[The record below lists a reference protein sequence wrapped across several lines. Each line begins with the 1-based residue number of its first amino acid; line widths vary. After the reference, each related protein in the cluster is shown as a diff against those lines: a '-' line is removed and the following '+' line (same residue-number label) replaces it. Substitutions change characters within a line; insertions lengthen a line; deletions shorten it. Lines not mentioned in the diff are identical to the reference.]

1 MFEPYVAESVPS
13 LQEPKEPLQ
22 SQETLTKEDME
33 GQQSLHALF
42 RKCVFLQGTLAP
54 HAPWS
59 QPGDPKPSRPR
70 ALFGAEALLAATTPE
85 IIRAQAWQ
93 SLRLILLNVEDSFVR
108 QWHTFTSSHHSHTM
122 AQSIWP
128 RIEIARTVFS
138 LLANAFLY
146 FFSFFFQGQLNRMNF
161 VSCRKSVCLR
171 IDVGTLHGY
180 PWLMT
185 EGKDIPILCM
195 AMAYTTRNT
204 SLFAEH
210 GTTNMSAAHRCMPHC
225 SNHWLFAGFLPSRTS
240 QADPFAFNKIE
251 GKRSSLSHLLAR
263 FVPWQTSMR
272 AASVRQ
278 GWKHLITCTGGV
290 TTIYV
295 RYSEMPSSEPN
306 TGRKCRVELNYWTC
320 LPDNEEV
327 PDARVSF
334 EVSYKQPFQSPF
346 CIFLYTLYCYIFTQD
361 LMQSSL
367 AKAVQLHIHSAS
379 AGGVRTES
387 N

>member
-1 MFEPYVAESVPS
+1 
-13 LQEPKEPLQ
+13 
-22 SQETLTKEDME
+22 ME
-33 GQQSLHALF
+33 GQQSLF
-42 RKCVFLQGTLAP
+42 RKCVFLPGTLAP

-70 ALFGAEALLAATTPE
+70 ALFGAEALLATTPE

-108 QWHTFTSSHHSHTM
+108 QWHTFTSSHHSHAM

-128 RIEIARTVFS
+128 RIEIARKVFS

-146 FFSFFFQGQLNRMNF
+146 FCFICISGAGESHELCLLSQERLHANR
-161 VSCRKSVCLR
+161 RG
-171 IDVGTLHGY
+171 DA

-185 EGKDIPILCM
+185 EGKDIPILRM
-195 AMAYTTRNT
+195 AMAYTTRKT

-210 GTTNMSAAHRCMPHC
+210 GTTNMSTAHRCMPHC

-263 FVPWQTSMR
+263 FVPWQTWMR

-278 GWKHLITCTGGV
+278 GWKYLITCTGGV

-306 TGRKCRVELNYWTC
+306 TGRKCRVELNCWTC

-327 PDARVSF
+327 PDARVGF

-367 AKAVQLHIHSAS
+367 ALLWTHHVQIWLLGHYLMHGICSPVPQAEEK
-379 AGGVRTES
+379 VPER
-387 N
+387 

>member
-1 MFEPYVAESVPS
+1 M
-13 LQEPKEPLQ
+13 
-22 SQETLTKEDME
+22 
-33 GQQSLHALF
+33 
-42 RKCVFLQGTLAP
+42 LAV
-54 HAPWS
+54 
-59 QPGDPKPSRPR
+59 
-70 ALFGAEALLAATTPE
+70 
-85 IIRAQAWQ
+85 I
-93 SLRLILLNVEDSFVR
+93 
-108 QWHTFTSSHHSHTM
+108 SHPT
-122 AQSIWP
+122 
-128 RIEIARTVFS
+128 
-138 LLANAFLY
+138 
-146 FFSFFFQGQLNRMNF
+146 G
-161 VSCRKSVCLR
+161 
-171 IDVGTLHGY
+171 
-180 PWLMT
+180 
-185 EGKDIPILCM
+185 
-195 AMAYTTRNT
+195 
-204 SLFAEH
+204 LFAEQ
-210 GTTNMSAAHRCMPHC
+210 GTKNMSRTHTCMPHC

-263 FVPWQTSMR
+263 FVPGQTSMR